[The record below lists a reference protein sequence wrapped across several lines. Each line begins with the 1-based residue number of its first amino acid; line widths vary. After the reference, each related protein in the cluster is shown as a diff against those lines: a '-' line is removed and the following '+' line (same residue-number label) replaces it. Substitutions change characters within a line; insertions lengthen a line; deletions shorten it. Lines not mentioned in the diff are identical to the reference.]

1 MSRAVGEDIPGIGK
15 SLSEGLEMGKKCSA
29 CLGA

>member
-1 MSRAVGEDIPGIGK
+1 MSELWREDIPGIGK
-15 SLSEGLEMGKKCSA
+15 SLSEGLEMGKMCRA